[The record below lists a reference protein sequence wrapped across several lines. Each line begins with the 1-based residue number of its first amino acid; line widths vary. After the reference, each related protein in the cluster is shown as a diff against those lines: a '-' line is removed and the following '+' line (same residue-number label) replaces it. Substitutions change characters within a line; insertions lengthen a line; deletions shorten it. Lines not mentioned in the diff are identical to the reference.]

1 MITCAVC
8 QTQNNHLAIV
18 CSQCGGFLQTRADTL
33 DLFSTIWGIM
43 ERPSKAFH
51 KIAVAKH
58 KNYAYIVSS
67 VAGIGFAFLIFWLL
81 NAADYSDSL
90 VNILGAGLLAGP
102 VFGLAAIPLFALF
115 LKLTMR
121 AFRMTVAFRSVLAV
135 SAYAFIPQVISVFLI
150 LPVKLMTFGTFYFS
164 GNPSPWSLKPS
175 SYALLLGLDALC
187 AGWSFL
193 LLAIGVKT
201 LIGGAWVRAMSVLAI
216 PLVLIVI
223 VITVILR
230 QTLHP

>member
-18 CSQCGGFLQTRADTL
+18 CSKCGGFLQTRVDTL
-33 DLFSTIWGIM
+33 DLFSTLWGII

-51 KIAVAKH
+51 KIAVAQH

-67 VAGIGFAFLIFWLL
+67 VAGIGFAFLIFWIMK
-81 NAADYSDSL
+81 AADYSDSL
-90 VNILGAGLLAGP
+90 VNIIGAGVLAGS
-102 VFGLAAIPLFALF
+102 VFGLAAIPVFALF
-115 LKLTMR
+115 LKLTMK
-121 AFRMTVAFRSVLAV
+121 AFRMTVTFRSVMAV
-135 SAYAFIPQVISVFLI
+135 SAYACIPQVISVFLI

-187 AGWSFL
+187 AGWSLSL
-193 LLAIGVKT
+193 LTIGVKT
-201 LIGGAWVRAMSVLAI
+201 LIGGSWMRAMSVLAI
-216 PLVLIVI
+216 SLVLIILVL
-223 VITVILR
+223 TVILR